1 MPESISHHTKFLVG
15 YVTSEQIVKSQQLE
29 EGIRFLTE
37 LVRSKGVEAHIDEE
51 VFKRES
57 GIGIVISD
65 EEIAS
70 FVGRLYEENMA
81 TIKEQGHSFDFTKLI
96 YKARDEMKWADQ
108 KKVIDLI
115 NKKKVELLA
124 EIPKPEGGEGKAK
137 KAKAAAPKKE
147 ETKEVAEGEQAAS
160 TGKSILDLVGRDI
173 KSNQNS
179 EALLKK
185 HREATGGRIVT
196 RFPPEPNG
204 FLHIGHAK
212 AMRFNFT
219 VASENGG
226 YTNLRFDDT
235 NPVKEN

>member
-1 MPESISHHTKFLVG
+1 
-15 YVTSEQIVKSQQLE
+15 
-29 EGIRFLTE
+29 
-37 LVRSKGVEAHIDEE
+37 VRSKGAEASVDEE

-57 GIGIVISD
+57 GIGIVVTD
-65 EEIAS
+65 EQIAA
-70 FVGRLYEENMA
+70 FVNKLYEDNMA
-81 TIKEQGHSFDFTKLI
+81 TIKEQGHSFDFSKLI

-108 KKVIDLI
+108 KKIIDLI
-115 NKKKVELLA
+115 NKRKTELLA
-124 EIPKPEGGEGKAK
+124 EIPKPEGDAAGKVK
-137 KAKAAAPKKE
+137 KVKAAPVKKE
-147 ETKEVAEGEQAAS
+147 ETKDEVVAEATAS
-160 TGKSILDLVGRDI
+160 TGKSILDLVGRDL
-173 KSNQNS
+173 KATQNS

-185 HREATGGRIVT
+185 HKEATGGRIVT

-226 YTNLRFDDT
+226 YTYLRFDDT